1 MKESL
6 DKLIKLQ
13 SVDSQLME
21 IEELKGDL
29 PAQLDRL
36 TRALEVLEKAI
47 VVQQTRLEQ
56 IEHEKRQLQATIDDK
71 RVHLKRYQDQLL
83 VVSTNRAYD
92 ALMAEIDSA
101 KKTVENSEFQ
111 LLELDEEHVRLT
123 DELKAHEL
131 EVEEKRSV
139 MVVHEEDL
147 RITISETEVQAKAL
161 EKERRKLE
169 RKIKSRYYRSY
180 ERIRAARDGQAV
192 VLLSRNS
199 CGACYNRIPPQRLVE
214 IKAMDRIITCDSCGV
229 ILHWEG
235 SSP

>member
-36 TRALEVLEKAI
+36 TRALEALDKAI
-47 VVQQTRLEQ
+47 VEKQTRLQQ
-56 IEHEKRQLQATIDDK
+56 IEHDKRHLQATIDDM

-101 KKTVENSEFQ
+101 KKTVDESEFQ
-111 LLELDEEHVRLT
+111 LLELAEEQALLT

-131 EVEEKRSV
+131 EAEEKRSV
-139 MVVHEEDL
+139 MDVQQENL
-147 RITISETEVQAKAL
+147 RITISETEVKAKAL
-161 EKERRKLE
+161 EKRRQRLE
-169 RKIKSRYYRSY
+169 RKIELRYYRSY

-214 IKAMDRIITCDSCGV
+214 IKAMDKIITCDSCGV
-229 ILHWEG
+229 IFHWDGG
-235 SSP
+235 SP

>member
-29 PAQLDRL
+29 PAQVDRL
-36 TRALEVLEKAI
+36 TQVLEVLDKAI
-47 VVQQTRLEQ
+47 AEKRTRLQQ
-56 IEHEKRQLQATIDDK
+56 IEHDKRHLQATIDDMGA
-71 RVHLKRYQDQLL
+71 HLKRYQDQLL

-92 ALMAEIDSA
+92 ALMSEIDGA
-101 KKTVENSEFQ
+101 KKTVEESEFQ
-111 LLELDEEHVRLT
+111 LLELDEEQMRLT
-123 DELKAHEL
+123 DELKAHKL
-131 EVEEKRSV
+131 EAEEKRSV
-139 MVVHEEDL
+139 MVVQQEDL
-147 RITISETEVQAKAL
+147 RTTISETEVQAKAL
-161 EKERRKLE
+161 EKKRKKLE
-169 RKIKSRYYRSY
+169 GKIESRYYRSY

-214 IKAMDRIITCDSCGV
+214 IKAMDTIITCDSCGV

-235 SSP
+235 TSP

>member
-1 MKESL
+1 MKEGL

-13 SVDSQLME
+13 SVDSQLMA
-21 IEELKGDL
+21 IEALKGDL
-29 PAQLDRL
+29 PAQLARR

-47 VVQQTRLEQ
+47 VVQQTRLQQ

-169 RKIKSRYYRSY
+169 RKIESRYYRSY

-199 CGACYNRIPPQRLVE
+199 CGACYNRFPPQRLVE